1 MYDQLGIQLVVDD
14 NTNSLWIQMI
24 AKMSVV
30 DQKNAK
36 FKEIT
41 EFRTKALTVG
51 VKIIAINGFTNT

>member
-36 FKEIT
+36 FKEIA